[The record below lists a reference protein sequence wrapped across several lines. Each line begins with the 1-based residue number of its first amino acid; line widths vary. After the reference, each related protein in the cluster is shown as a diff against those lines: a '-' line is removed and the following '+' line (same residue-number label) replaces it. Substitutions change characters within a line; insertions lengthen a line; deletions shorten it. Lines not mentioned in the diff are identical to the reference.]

1 MLLAHK
7 TRLSKSPDKSN
18 RSLYSLF
25 NYLSFPLFFWSEAT
39 YLREIWLCKVQ
50 IVFNSRT
57 EGKVSCNTAQT
68 LNSCTA
74 LIMTICTNGSSFQN
88 GRFFV
93 LFTGLLA
100 LRAPRSHHLR
110 SEISYSSSS
119 LLGHQLSYYIA
130 LPKAFTRY
138 ASPRLICP
146 FLK

>member
-57 EGKVSCNTAQT
+57 EGS
-68 LNSCTA
+68 A
-74 LIMTICTNGSSFQN
+74 LL
-88 GRFFV
+88 FV
-93 LFTGLLA
+93 DELC
-100 LRAPRSHHLR
+100 
-110 SEISYSSSS
+110 IDV
-119 LLGHQLSYYIA
+119 
-130 LPKAFTRY
+130 
-138 ASPRLICP
+138 
-146 FLK
+146 FL